1 MHFIF
6 LLYEILFYT
15 KYQHTYFKNV
25 CHSLSTKRKIC
36 FHSSNNL
43 LLLLQYVHKK
53 IKTTTTQNNKGVK
66 MLQMLYILFKGLI
79 LKIDL
84 KDSCSPKNK
93 TKAKKGTKLCATFR
107 KQVWIHESIQ
117 ILNFGRITSYHC
129 KYALKNT
136 LLSSLKKDRYDIK

>member
-15 KYQHTYFKNV
+15 KYQRTYFKNV
-25 CHSLSTKRKIC
+25 CHSLSTKREIC

-93 TKAKKGTKLCATFR
+93 TKAKKGQNCVSYFENKSEFTNVVKLLIL
-107 KQVWIHESIQ
+107 KGLSLQVVYSLEKPCK
-117 ILNFGRITSYHC
+117 ILYSQERQV
-129 KYALKNT
+129 
-136 LLSSLKKDRYDIK
+136 

>member
-1 MHFIF
+1 MKSFF
-6 LLYEILFYT
+6 T
-15 KYQHTYFKNV
+15 KYQRTYFKNV

-84 KDSCSPKNK
+84 KDFSSPKNK
-93 TKAKKGTKLCATFR
+93 TKAKKKHYLNVGC
-107 KQVWIHESIQ
+107 
-117 ILNFGRITSYHC
+117 ILKTS
-129 KYALKNT
+129 LN
-136 LLSSLKKDRYDIK
+136 SSQ

>member
-1 MHFIF
+1 MKSFF
-6 LLYEILFYT
+6 T
-15 KYQHTYFKNV
+15 KYQRTYFKNV

-84 KDSCSPKNK
+84 KDFSSPKNK
-93 TKAKKGTKLCATFR
+93 TKAKKNTKCGLHFEN
-107 KQVWIHESIQ
+107 ESEFITVVKSL
-117 ILNFGRITSYHC
+117 ILEGLSVT
-129 KYALKNT
+129 KYSLKNPCKI
-136 LLSSLKKDRYDIK
+136 LYSQERQV

>member
-15 KYQHTYFKNV
+15 KYQRTYFKNV
-25 CHSLSTKRKIC
+25 CHSLSTKREIC

-84 KDSCSPKNK
+84 KDSCSPKSK
-93 TKAKKGTKLCATFR
+93 TKAKKGQNCLRHLENGSEYMKVFKSL
-107 KQVWIHESIQ
+107 
-117 ILNFGRITSYHC
+117 ILEGLPVTSVS
-129 KYALKNT
+129 T
-136 LLSSLKKDRYDIK
+136 L